1 MISTIYSSLSYFFL
15 FGVTRKKAGVRN
27 ENSRN
32 ALLKTVNNHSYRKY
46 LLDFL
51 KSLFQILNKI
61 LYIFYTYREA
71 NRIFLNS
78 LL

>member
-1 MISTIYSSLSYFFL
+1 MIPKIYSSLSYFFL
-15 FGVTRKKAGVRN
+15 FGVTRKKAGMRN
-27 ENSRN
+27 ENSRS

>member
-1 MISTIYSSLSYFFL
+1 MIPKIYSSLSYFFL

-27 ENSRN
+27 ENSRS
-32 ALLKTVNNHSYRKY
+32 ALLKTVNNHSYCKY
-46 LLDFL
+46 LLDFF
-51 KSLFQILNKI
+51 KCLFQILNKI

-71 NRIFLNS
+71 NRIFLNP

>member
-1 MISTIYSSLSYFFL
+1 MIPKIYSSLSYFFL

-71 NRIFLNS
+71 TRIFLTS